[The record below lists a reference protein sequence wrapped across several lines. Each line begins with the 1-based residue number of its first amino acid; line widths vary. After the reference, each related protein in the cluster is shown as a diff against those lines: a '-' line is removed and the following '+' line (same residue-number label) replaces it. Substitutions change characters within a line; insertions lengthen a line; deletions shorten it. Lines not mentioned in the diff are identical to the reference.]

1 MQYVRGDV
9 DTLVKPVT
17 FEAKV
22 LENTTL
28 PAPDRSEL
36 VAFQGKASKL
46 YKAMRGAQEFTE
58 DMNERLQYIKQAIQN
73 TPGASMELMAKAENT
88 QKAIDD
94 IMWKFKGKDPKASRE
109 ENPPAEQPLNQ
120 RLNDMVWSHW
130 GSTAGITETEK
141 QQYEI
146 LSEEFPPVLDEIKK
160 VYKED
165 ILELEKALDEMDAP
179 WTPGRIPDWEKE

>member
-9 DTLVKPVT
+9 DTLVEPVA

-28 PAPDRSEL
+28 PAEDRAAL
-36 VAFQGKASKL
+36 VAFQAKASEL

-58 DMNERLQYIKQAIQN
+58 DMDERLQYIKQAIQN
-73 TPGASMELMAKAENT
+73 TPGSNMELMAKAEET

-94 IMWKFKGKDPKASRE
+94 IMWEFNGQDPKASRE
-109 ENPPAEQPLNQ
+109 ENWPAEQPLNQ
-120 RLNDMVWSHW
+120 RLNDMVWGHW
-130 GSTAGITETEK
+130 GSTSGITATEK

-146 LSEEFPPVLDEIKK
+146 LSEEFPPVLEQIKK
-160 VYKED
+160 VYEED
-165 ILELEKALDEMDAP
+165 ILELEKALDEMNAP
-179 WTPGRIPDWEKE
+179 WTPGRIPNWEK